1 MCYMMKFDIIKPMNS
16 MDKTANLTALQG
28 STGNASSSPVQS
40 RDAEIVRL
48 TQINQLL
55 EIKVQALIQEV
66 AYLRRMRY
74 GVKNEAMSAEQRSL
88 FEDDVVQDIA
98 AVEAEL
104 KLPAT
109 PAPSRTRSG
118 RQALPEH
125 LERVEVR
132 HEPDSC
138 TCSACQSNLIKIGE
152 DISEQL
158 DIEPARFFV
167 IRHIRPQYACRQCET
182 ITAAPVA
189 PAVIDGSLAAPGL
202 LTWVAISK
210 YLDHL
215 PLYRLEQIAARQ
227 QVNLS
232 RSTMSEWIGRIG
244 FALQPLADR
253 LAELLKQQQ
262 VLHADETPVKQLDPG
277 AGKTKRAYLWTYRSN
292 DLDTGPPIVVFDYQS
307 SRSGQHARDFLYGWQ
322 GSLMVDDY
330 GGYKKL
336 FAGDATC
343 AVIELG
349 CWAHARRKFF
359 DLQVSGAHPQAG
371 KALRRIAKLYAVE
384 EEARDMDHA
393 ARAVHRQQNN
403 APILAEMH
411 EWLIRLRVA
420 TADGSGLARAID
432 YSLNRWPSLIRYAQ
446 TGNLPIDNNPV
457 ENAIRPIALGKKNWL
472 FAGSERAGKRA
483 AAIQSLFATAKLNGI
498 EPAAWLKDTLEKL
511 PVWTMRRIDELL
523 PIKPAA

>member
-1 MCYMMKFDIIKPMNS
+1 MNS
-16 MDKTANLTALQG
+16 QG
-28 STGNASSSPVQS
+28 KAVNFSASSAPAGETLPSPIQP
-40 RDAEIVRL
+40 RDDEIARLAEIIRSQNS
-48 TQINQLL
+48 TIRSQD
-55 EIKVQALIQEV
+55 IKIQALVQEV
-66 AYLRRMRY
+66 AYLRRIRY
-74 GVKNEAMSAEQRSL
+74 GVKSEALTPEQRSL
-88 FEDDVVQDIA
+88 FEDDIAQDIA
-98 AVEAEL
+98 AVESEL

-109 PAPSRTRSG
+109 ATSPRTRAG

-125 LERVEVR
+125 LARVEVR

-138 TCSACQSNLIKIGE
+138 TCATCQSELVKIGE
-152 DISEQL
+152 DVSEQL
-158 DIEPARFFV
+158 DVEPARFFV

-182 ITAAPVA
+182 VTAAPVA

-202 LTWVAISK
+202 LAWVATSK

-227 QVNLS
+227 QVTLS

-253 LAELLKQQQ
+253 LMELLKQRQ

-277 AGKTKRAYLWTYRSN
+277 EGKTKRAYLWSYRSN
-292 DLDTGPPIVVFDYQS
+292 DLDIGPPLVVFDYRS
-307 SRSGQHARDFLYGWQ
+307 SRSGQHARDFLHGWQ

-330 GGYKKL
+330 GGYKKM
-336 FAGDATC
+336 FAADAEFAIT
-343 AVIELG
+343 ELG

-359 DLQVSGAHPQAG
+359 DLQVSGAHPQAAE
-371 KALRRIAKLYAVE
+371 ALRRIGLLYAA
-384 EEARDMDHA
+384 EEASREMGTDG
-393 ARAVHRQQNN
+393 RALYRGQHSV
-403 APILAEMH
+403 PMLEEMH

-432 YSLNRWPSLIRYAQ
+432 YSLHRWPSLIRYAQ

-457 ENAIRPIALGKKNWL
+457 ENAIRPIAIGKKNWL
-472 FAGSERAGKRA
+472 FAGSERAGMRA
-483 AAIQSLFATAKLNGI
+483 AAIQSLFATAKLNDI
-498 EPAAWLKDTLEKL
+498 EPVAWLKDTLEKL

-523 PIKPAA
+523 PIKLEA

>member
-1 MCYMMKFDIIKPMNS
+1 MNS
-16 MDKTANLTALQG
+16 QDKTTNFPDSPILSGKALIPPFPARDDEIARLAEVISSQN
-28 STGNASSSPVQS
+28 STIRSQ
-40 RDAEIVRL
+40 D
-48 TQINQLL
+48 
-55 EIKVQALIQEV
+55 IKIQALVQEV
-66 AYLRRMRY
+66 AYLRRIRY
-74 GVKNEAMSAEQRSL
+74 GVKSEAMSAEQRQL
-88 FEDDVVQDIA
+88 FEDDIAQDVA
-98 AVEAEL
+98 AVESEL

-109 PAPSRTRSG
+109 PASPRTRAG
-118 RQALPEH
+118 HQALPEH

-138 TCSACQSNLIKIGE
+138 TCAACQSELVKIGE
-152 DISEQL
+152 DVSEQL

-182 ITAAPVA
+182 VTAAPVA

-202 LTWVAISK
+202 LAWVAISK

-227 QVNLS
+227 QVTLS
-232 RSTMSEWIGRIG
+232 RSTMSEWIGRTG

-253 LAELLKQQQ
+253 LMELLKQRQ

-277 AGKTKRAYLWTYRSN
+277 AGKTKRAYLWSYRSN

-307 SRSGQHARDFLYGWQ
+307 SRSGQHARDFLHGWQ

-330 GGYKKL
+330 GGYKKM
-336 FAGDATC
+336 FAADA
-343 AVIELG
+343 AQIVIELG

-359 DLQVSGAHPQAG
+359 DLQVSGAHPKAAE
-371 KALRRIAKLYAVE
+371 ALRRIGMLYAVE
-384 EEARDMDHA
+384 ETSREMDTDAREL
-393 ARAVHRQQNN
+393 HRRQNSL
-403 APILAEMH
+403 PILAEMRD
-411 EWLIRLRVA
+411 WLIHLRTA

-457 ENAIRPIALGKKNWL
+457 ENTIRPIAIGKKNWL
-472 FAGSERAGKRA
+472 FAGSERAGMRA

-498 EPAAWLKDTLEKL
+498 EPSAWLKDTLEKL
-511 PVWTMRRIDELL
+511 PVWSMRRIDELL
-523 PIKPAA
+523 PIKPVA

>member
-1 MCYMMKFDIIKPMNS
+1 MNS
-16 MDKTANLTALQG
+16 LDKTTQLAAQM
-28 STGNASSSPVQS
+28 SP
-40 RDAEIVRL
+40 DNEIARL
-48 TQINQLL
+48 TELNRTQ
-55 EIKVQALIQEV
+55 EIKIQALIQEV

-74 GVKNEAMSAEQRSL
+74 GAKSETMSAEQRSL
-88 FEDDVVQDIA
+88 FEDDVIQDVA

-104 KLPAT
+104 KLPET
-109 PAPSRTRSG
+109 TTKSKTRAG
-118 RQALPEH
+118 RQTLPEH
-125 LERVEVR
+125 LERVDVR

-138 TCSACQSNLIKIGE
+138 ICPHCQSNLIKIDE
-152 DISEQL
+152 DVSEQL

-167 IRHIRPQYACRQCET
+167 IRHIRPQYACRHCET

-202 LTWVAISK
+202 LTWVATSK

-253 LAELLKQQQ
+253 LSELLRQRQ

-277 AGKTKRAYLWTYRSN
+277 AGKTKRAYLWSYRSN
-292 DLDTGPPIVVFDYQS
+292 DLDSGPRIVVFDYQS
-307 SRSGQHARDFLYGWQ
+307 SRSGQHARDFLHGWQ

-330 GGYKKL
+330 GGYKKM
-336 FAGDATC
+336 FAADAQF
-343 AVIELG
+343 AVTELG

-359 DLQVSGAHPQAG
+359 DLQVSDTHPAAEE
-371 KALRRIAKLYAVE
+371 ALRRIAQLYAVE
-384 EEARDMDHA
+384 DSARSMDNTVREELRREHSL
-393 ARAVHRQQNN
+393 
-403 APILAEMH
+403 PILADMH
-411 EWLIRLRVA
+411 GWLIRLRVA

-498 EPAAWLKDTLEKL
+498 EPSAWLKDTLEKL

>member
-1 MCYMMKFDIIKPMNS
+1 MNS
-16 MDKTANLTALQG
+16 LDKTTH
-28 STGNASSSPVQS
+28 STVTSSPFQS
-40 RDAEIVRL
+40 RDDEIARL
-48 TQINQLL
+48 TEIINSQNLTL
-55 EIKVQALIQEV
+55 RSQDIKIQALIQEV
-66 AYLRRMRY
+66 AYLRRIRY
-74 GVKNEAMSAEQRSL
+74 GVKSEAMSSEQRQL
-88 FEDDVVQDIA
+88 FEDDIVQDIA
-98 AVEAEL
+98 AVESEL

-109 PAPSRTRSG
+109 PASSRTRAG

-138 TCSACQSNLIKIGE
+138 TCPSCQTSLIKIGE
-152 DISEQL
+152 DVSEQL

-189 PAVIDGSLAAPGL
+189 PAVIDSSLAAPGL
-202 LTWVAISK
+202 LAWVATGK

-227 QVNLS
+227 QVSLS
-232 RSTMSEWIGRIG
+232 RSTMSEWIGRMG

-253 LAELLKQQQ
+253 LMELLKQRQ
-262 VLHADETPVKQLDPG
+262 VLHADETPVRQLDPG
-277 AGKTKRAYLWTYRSN
+277 AGKTKRAYLWSYRSN
-292 DLDTGPPIVVFDYQS
+292 DLDSGPPIVVFDYQS
-307 SRSGQHARDFLYGWQ
+307 SRSGQHARDFLHGWQ
-322 GSLMVDDY
+322 GGLMVDDY
-330 GGYKKL
+330 GGYKKMFAADAL
-336 FAGDATC
+336 FAVT
-343 AVIELG
+343 ELG

-359 DLQVSGAHPQAG
+359 DLQVSGAHPQAAE
-371 KALRRIAKLYAVE
+371 ALRRIGTLYAVE
-384 EEARDMDHA
+384 EASREMDTD
-393 ARAVHRQQNN
+393 ARALHRRQNSV
-403 APILAEMH
+403 PILEDMRD
-411 EWLIRLRVA
+411 WLIHLRTA

-457 ENAIRPIALGKKNWL
+457 ENAIRPIAIGKKNWL

-511 PVWTMRRIDELL
+511 PVWSMRRIDELL

>member
-1 MCYMMKFDIIKPMNS
+1 MSFWAVFDIIKPMNS
-16 MDKTANLTALQG
+16 QDKTAKSAAYQSSEDEIARLTEL
-28 STGNASSSPVQS
+28 VQS
-40 RDAEIVRL
+40 LNSKLHLQDSALRIQEVKI
-48 TQINQLL
+48 
-55 EIKVQALIQEV
+55 QALVQEV

-104 KLPAT
+104 PAT
-109 PAPSRTRSG
+109 TAAPRTRSG
-118 RQALPEH
+118 RQTLPEH
-125 LERVEVR
+125 LERVDVR

-138 TCSACQSNLIKIGE
+138 TCSACQSELVKIGE
-152 DISEQL
+152 DVSEQL

-167 IRHIRPQYACRQCET
+167 IRHIRPQYACRKCET

-202 LTWVAISK
+202 LTWVATSK

-232 RSTMSEWIGRIG
+232 RSTMSEWIGRMG

-253 LAELLKQQQ
+253 LSELLRQRQ

-277 AGKTKRAYLWTYRSN
+277 AGKTKRAYLWSYRSN
-292 DLDTGPPIVVFDYQS
+292 DLDEGPPIVVFDYQC
-307 SRSGQHARDFLYGWQ
+307 SRSGQHARDFLHGWQ

-330 GGYKKL
+330 GGYKKM
-336 FAGDATC
+336 FAVEF
-343 AVIELG
+343 AVTELG

-359 DLQVSGAHPQAG
+359 DLQVSGAHPQAAE
-371 KALRRIAKLYAVE
+371 ALRRIAQLYAVE
-384 EEARDMDHA
+384 EASRDMDHA
-393 ARAVHRQQNN
+393 DRAQHRQKNSV
-403 APILAEMH
+403 PMLADMH

-432 YSLNRWPSLIRYAQ
+432 YSLHRWPSLIRYAQ

-498 EPAAWLKDTLEKL
+498 EPSAWLKDTLEKL

>member
-1 MCYMMKFDIIKPMNS
+1 MGFGIIKPMNS
-16 MDKTANLTALQG
+16 LDKTSNL
-28 STGNASSSPVQS
+28 STLKASAGDASSSPTQS
-40 RDAEIVRL
+40 HDAEIVRL
-48 TQINQLL
+48 TQLNRSL

-109 PAPSRTRSG
+109 PAIPRARAG

-167 IRHIRPQYACRQCET
+167 IRHIRPQYACRKCET

-202 LTWVAISK
+202 LTWVATSK

-253 LAELLKQQQ
+253 LAELLRQRQ

-307 SRSGQHARDFLYGWQ
+307 SRSGQHARDFLHGWQ
-322 GSLMVDDY
+322 GSLLVDDY
-330 GGYKKL
+330 GGYKKM
-336 FAGDATC
+336 FAADAQFVVT
-343 AVIELG
+343 ELG

-359 DLQVSGAHPQAG
+359 DLHVSGAHPQAAE
-371 KALRRIAKLYAVE
+371 ALRRIGNLYVVE
-384 EEARDMDHA
+384 EATRSMDHA
-393 ARAVHRQQNN
+393 ARALHRQQNS
-403 APILAEMH
+403 APILADMH
-411 EWLIRLRVA
+411 EWLIRLRIA

-432 YSLNRWPSLIRYAQ
+432 YSLHRWPSLIRYAQ

-457 ENAIRPIALGKKNWL
+457 ENAIRPIAIGKKNWL

-498 EPAAWLKDTLEKL
+498 EPSAWLKDTLEKL

>member
-1 MCYMMKFDIIKPMNS
+1 MRKRH
-16 MDKTANLTALQG
+16 G
-28 STGNASSSPVQS
+28 GTGGP
-40 RDAEIVRL
+40 
-48 TQINQLL
+48 
-55 EIKVQALIQEV
+55 
-66 AYLRRMRY
+66 
-74 GVKNEAMSAEQRSL
+74 
-88 FEDDVVQDIA
+88 
-98 AVEAEL
+98 
-104 KLPAT
+104 
-109 PAPSRTRSG
+109 
-118 RQALPEH
+118 
-125 LERVEVR
+125 
-132 HEPDSC
+132 
-138 TCSACQSNLIKIGE
+138 
-152 DISEQL
+152 
-158 DIEPARFFV
+158 
-167 IRHIRPQYACRQCET
+167 
-182 ITAAPVA
+182 

-202 LTWVAISK
+202 LAWVATGK

-227 QVNLS
+227 QVALS
-232 RSTMSEWIGRIG
+232 RSTMSEWIGRMG

-253 LAELLKQQQ
+253 LTEMLKQRQ

-277 AGKTKRAYLWTYRSN
+277 AGKTKRAYLWSYRSN

-307 SRSGQHARDFLYGWQ
+307 SRSGQHARDFLQGWQ

-336 FAGDATC
+336 FGGAQVVT
-343 AVIELG
+343 ELG

-359 DLQVSGAHPQAG
+359 DLQASGAHPHATE
-371 KALRRIAKLYAVE
+371 ALRRIGELYAA
-384 EEARDMDHA
+384 EEAARLMEDA
-393 ARAVHRQQNN
+393 ARALHRQQNSV
-403 APILAEMH
+403 PVLADMH
-411 EWLIRLRVA
+411 GWLIRLRIT

-432 YSLNRWPSLIRYAQ
+432 YSLNRWASLIRYAQ

-523 PIKPAA
+523 PLKPTAQIPVV

>member
-1 MCYMMKFDIIKPMNS
+1 MIKPMNS
-16 MDKTANLTALQG
+16 WGKSAHSSISSALFG
-28 STGNASSSPVQS
+28 EASPTPS
-40 RDAEIVRL
+40 RDAEIARL
-48 TQINQLL
+48 TELINTQSSTLRTQ
-55 EIKVQALIQEV
+55 EIKIQALIQEV

-88 FEDDVVQDIA
+88 FEDEVIQDIS

-104 KLPAT
+104 PAMSAT
-109 PAPSRTRSG
+109 PRSRAG
-118 RQALPEH
+118 RQTLPEH

-138 TCSACQSNLIKIGE
+138 TCSACQSDLVKIGE

-202 LTWVAISK
+202 LTWVATSK

-232 RSTMSEWIGRIG
+232 RSTMSEWIGRMG

-253 LAELLKQQQ
+253 LSELLRQRQ

-277 AGKTKRAYLWTYRSN
+277 AGKTKRAYLWSYRSN
-292 DLDTGPPIVVFDYQS
+292 DLDEGPPIVVFDYQS
-307 SRSGQHARDFLYGWQ
+307 SRSGQHARDFLHGWQ
-322 GSLMVDDY
+322 GSLMVDDF
-330 GGYKKL
+330 GGYKKM
-336 FAGDATC
+336 FAADAQF
-343 AVIELG
+343 AVTELG

-359 DLQVSGAHPQAG
+359 DLQVSGAHPQAAE
-371 KALRRIAKLYAVE
+371 ALRRIAQLYAVE
-384 EEARDMDHA
+384 EACRDMDHA
-393 ARAVHRQQNN
+393 GPCATSPAKQRAN
-403 APILAEMH
+403 
-411 EWLIRLRVA
+411 
-420 TADGSGLARAID
+420 ADG
-432 YSLNRWPSLIRYAQ
+432 Y
-446 TGNLPIDNNPV
+446 
-457 ENAIRPIALGKKNWL
+457 E
-472 FAGSERAGKRA
+472 
-483 AAIQSLFATAKLNGI
+483 
-498 EPAAWLKDTLEKL
+498 
-511 PVWTMRRIDELL
+511 
-523 PIKPAA
+523 